1 MTHSAV
7 DPTTL
12 QIVPGPALSACVTTE
27 QTIIIEEYYGS
38 QDGFFGRINH
48 QLIEGS
54 SMILVIYTI
63 QKWKKDPLNQQLT
76 WFFRDD

>member
-38 QDGFFGRINH
+38 LHRRIA
-48 QLIEGS
+48 GS
-54 SMILVIYTI
+54 RREFCVKEIGVPVHGHRSSQVNL
-63 QKWKKDPLNQQLT
+63 DL
-76 WFFRDD
+76 RR

>member
-54 SMILVIYTI
+54 SMILVNHTI
-63 QKWKKDPLNQQLT
+63 EKMKKDPLYQQLT